1 MRLVF
6 TALVFLFGLGLAFGY
21 PLLARNLPPEP
32 IGTWPVYAPLTG
44 FLVFDA
50 KLKPADAPVQVYL
63 DLTSAGAPK
72 FGKDSAVLTLTVAA
86 DGKTLLATPLTFE
99 DAVARDDTP
108 QTPELV
114 YRTNAGVIDPANA
127 AGQSYRFTTGPGDAE
142 GIDIA
147 KVDLVLEHG
156 PQRVDQRAQPIGFVL
171 MAVGFIGFVL
181 SLRGRGGGTPPNPNS
196 QPPPPRWGRGAAGRQ

>member
-1 MRLVF
+1 VRLVF
-6 TALVFLFGLGLAFGY
+6 TALLFLCGLGLAFAY
-21 PLLARNLPPEP
+21 PMLANRLPHVP

-44 FLVFDA
+44 FLTFDT
-50 KLKPADAPVQVYL
+50 KLMPDDAPVQVYL
-63 DLTSAGAPK
+63 DLTSAGTPK
-72 FGKDSAVLTLTVAA
+72 FAKDSAVLTLTVSA
-86 DGKTLLATPLTFE
+86 DGKTVLATPLTFE

-108 QTPELV
+108 QTPEMI
-114 YRTNAGVIDPANA
+114 YRTSAGVIDPVDAKTPT
-127 AGQSYRFTTGPGDAE
+127 YRFTTGSGDAE

-156 PQRVDQRAQPIGFVL
+156 PQRADPRAQPIGFTL

-196 QPPPPRWGRGAAGRQ
+196 QPPPPRWGRGAAGPQ